1 MVSIQPPALRLMG
14 VEKRFGKSNGR
25 VALSGVDLSIED
37 GEVLTVLGPSG
48 AGKSTLLQVA
58 GLFLTPD
65 LGEVF
70 LRGQSVSQ
78 LPSGSRSRYRR
89 QELALVFQRPALIPE
104 FTILENLLLKS
115 QISNGTVE
123 TPHLPLVKKFMLDA
137 GLSGCE
143 ALFPVA
149 LSETQRKL
157 VSLIGA
163 LVNMPSILLVDEP
176 VAGMDDETAE
186 MVCRWILEANSN
198 FRTTCVMVSND
209 RRLLDRSN
217 RVIELREGRVAAD
230 FKKQLD

>member
-1 MVSIQPPALRLMG
+1 MVSFQPPALRLRG
-14 VEKRFGKSNGR
+14 VEKRFGKYPGR
-25 VALSGVDLSIED
+25 VALSGIDLSFGD
-37 GEVLTVLGPSG
+37 GEVITVLGPSG

-58 GLFLTPD
+58 GLILKPD
-65 LGEVF
+65 QGEVF

-78 LPSGSRSRYRR
+78 LPSEARSRFRR
-89 QELALVFQRPALIPE
+89 QELALVFQQPALIPE
-104 FTILENLLLKS
+104 FTVLENLLLKS
-115 QISNGTVE
+115 QISNSTVE
-123 TPHLPLVKKFMLDA
+123 TPHLSLIKKFMLDA

-176 VAGMDDETAE
+176 VAGMDNETAE
-186 MVCRWILEANSN
+186 RVCRWILEANIN

-209 RRLLDRSN
+209 RRLSDRAN

-230 FKKQLD
+230 FGK